1 MNRNIFSWLIYD
13 VANSFL
19 TVSIGGFFLAQWVI
33 LDNKFDDIWYGG
45 MVALATIFVLVTS
58 PFLGS
63 WSDKLGRRL
72 PFIKWLTVTLIILD
86 GTLVLF
92 ALSGLSNKTR
102 VLIVLGITLLIQYV
116 YQLSLI
122 FYNTLLEKVSTQK
135 NRGEISGLGEALNYL
150 GWIVATAFLILF
162 STGKIT
168 LFGEP
173 GRAQAFL
180 PAFVFFALF
189 SLPMLF
195 WFREPVTKGVLKTK
209 TTVKDVYNKTIRGFK
224 DLFKK
229 NKNVALFLVA
239 FSLISD
245 AILTVQVY
253 FAVVME
259 ALFKINDAQKFPILG
274 LMFLVTIIACYL
286 LGKISDRIG
295 NKIIIL
301 LSCIDLIAIFSWAFL
316 TSATYVLYL
325 LAIFAGIGW
334 AGYYVASRAL
344 LIKISPPEQL
354 GEYFG
359 FYSTFQ
365 RFASVA
371 GPLIWGIVTLLL
383 RNYGAFKYRVAGIAL
398 VLVMVIGTLLFK
410 SVREEKALV

>member
-1 MNRNIFSWLIYD
+1 MNRNIFSWLVYD

-19 TVSIGGFFLAQWVI
+19 TVAIGGFFLAQWVI

-45 MVALATIFVLVTS
+45 MVALATIFVLLTS

-72 PFIKWLTVTLIILD
+72 PFIRWLTVILIILD
-86 GTLVLF
+86 GAFVLF

-122 FYNTLLEKVSTQK
+122 FYNTLLEKISTEK
-135 NRGEISGLGEALNYL
+135 NRGKISGLGEAFNHL

-168 LFGEP
+168 LLGET
-173 GRAQAFL
+173 GRVQAFL
-180 PAFVFFALF
+180 PAFIFFALL

-195 WFREPVTKGVLKTK
+195 WFKEPATRGILKTK
-209 TTVKDVYNKTIRGFK
+209 TTVKDVYNKTIRGFR
-224 DLFKK
+224 DLFRK

-253 FAVVME
+253 FAVVMG
-259 ALFKINDAQKFPILG
+259 ALYKINDAQKFPILG
-274 LMFLVTIIACYL
+274 LMFLVTIISCYI
-286 LGKISDRIG
+286 LGKISDRVG

-301 LSCIDLIAIFSWAFL
+301 LSCIDLIVIFSWAFL
-316 TSATYVLYL
+316 TSVTYVLYL
-325 LAIFAGIGW
+325 FAIFAGIGW

-359 FYSTFQ
+359 FYSAFQ
-365 RFASVA
+365 RFASVT
-371 GPLIWGIVTLLL
+371 GPLLWGVVTLILKD
-383 RNYGAFKYRVAGIAL
+383 YGWFKYRVAGLSL
-398 VLVMVIGTLLFK
+398 VLVMIVGTFILRY
-410 SVREEKALV
+410 VREEKAVA